1 MEKGSFFGRTAE
13 KIVTSARA
21 NPIILAS
28 SKWEKKKE
36 RNKDKYITCK
46 SIISK

>member
-13 KIVTSARA
+13 NLVTNAKC

-28 SKWEKKKE
+28 
-36 RNKDKYITCK
+36 D
-46 SIISK
+46 